1 MSKKK
6 NWGFQNWSTDRV
18 LSISAFFISIIS
30 LIALLYQSYLARE
43 EYKLMQKQQ
52 SASVMPYLNQFFTN
66 TKGNYRI
73 VFGNDGLGPAFI
85 RSAKFTMT
93 DSPTFTKTDDF
104 LRYLAESYKGLD
116 TLKYTYSTMSEGTL
130 MPANSTQ
137 EMVSFQTSEEYRLF
151 YNVLVEH
158 GFNFEIE
165 YEDVYGERW
174 RLRFDED
181 IPQKISN

>member
-1 MSKKK
+1 MDKKK
-6 NWGFQNWSTDRV
+6 NWGFKHWSTDRV

-30 LIALLYQSYLARE
+30 LIALLYQSYLARA

-85 RSAKFTMT
+85 KSAKFMIN
-93 DSPTFTKTDDF
+93 DGPTFTKTDDF
-104 LRYLAESYKGLD
+104 LRYLAESFKGLD
-116 TLKYTYSTMSEGTL
+116 TLDYTYSTISEGTP
-130 MPANSTQ
+130 MPANTTE
-137 EMVSFQTSEEYRLF
+137 EMVSFKTAEEYRLF
-151 YNVLVEH
+151 YNALVEN
-158 GFNFEIE
+158 GFHFEIE

-174 RLRFDED
+174 QLRFDED
-181 IPQKISN
+181 IPQKISK